1 MTPPVI
7 IDVQRAAAAPCPGV
21 AQVRRWVR
29 AMLAAAG
36 APAADLTVRLVDE
49 AEMQAL
55 NQAHRGRDY
64 AANVLSFPGPDAG
77 SLPPDC
83 PVPLGDVV
91 VCVPVAR
98 AEAQRFGKADD
109 DRLAHLV
116 VHGVA
121 HLLGHDHHTAAQR
134 RRMEALERAA
144 LAALGLADPYLAGTA
159 PA

>member
-1 MTPPVI
+1 MT
-7 IDVQRAAAAPCPGV
+7 IDVQRAAAPPCPAT

-29 AMLAAAG
+29 ALFTAAA

-49 AEMQAL
+49 PEMRAL
-55 NQAHRGRDY
+55 NAAHRGRDY
-64 AANVLSFPGPDAG
+64 AANVLSFPGPEAG
-77 SLPPDC
+77 LLPPDH
-83 PVPLGDVV
+83 PLPLGDVV

-98 AEAQRFGKADD
+98 AEAQRFGKTDD

-144 LAALGLADPYLAGTA
+144 LAALRLADPYLADTA